1 MQKSEKLM
9 NLLSLRIVIRQ
20 LSVAAVIFLAILL
33 SFTGPV
39 LFAQTSSLPPDA
51 VTSDPEREVSI
62 APDVRDFEIAD
73 RLARILRASGWFEGL
88 NVSVS
93 EGIVFLDGQTA
104 TEEQKD
110 WARQLA
116 LRTQSVVAVVNR
128 MDVQPDISWDLTPT
142 LREIENLTNRVQWFA
157 PLLVVSLVILVLTWL
172 LARGVSALARRS
184 LRHRIVSPLLLQ
196 LVARVLAVPV
206 IVVGLYIVLQVA
218 GLTRLALT
226 VLGGTGV
233 IGIVLGLAFREI
245 AENSLAS
252 ILLSV
257 RNPFRAGD
265 TIEVGGHIGIVQ
277 NLNMRTTVLLT
288 LDGNHVQ
295 IPNALVFKNVITNFS
310 SNPNMRSDFK
320 VGIGYDDS
328 VLEAQDV
335 IMQAMRAHPAVL
347 NDPEPVALVDDLGAS
362 TVTLSVQYWVDGNA
376 YSILKVRSAVMRQVK
391 RALQDAGITMPDEA
405 REIIFPNGVPI
416 RRMGADNAKPPPK
429 TPPRDTG
436 KGDDA
441 TVTIGEGDLLS
452 ETADLK
458 RQALGSSRPDEG
470 ENLLSPSNPDN
481 TVSSNLALTASRPH
495 E

>member
-1 MQKSEKLM
+1 MKLSRLTHAAPLI
-9 NLLSLRIVIRQ
+9 NFLPGFLLAMFFSISC
-20 LSVAAVIFLAILL
+20 SV
-33 SFTGPV
+33 V
-39 LFAQTSSLPPDA
+39 LAQTALPPPDA
-51 VTSDPEREVSI
+51 VTSDPQREVTI
-62 APDVRDFEIAD
+62 APDVRDSDIAD
-73 RLARILRASGWFEGL
+73 RLERILSASGWFEEL
-88 NVSVS
+88 TVSVS
-93 EGIVFLDGQTA
+93 EGIVFLDGQTG

-128 MDVQPDISWDLTPT
+128 MEVVPEISWDLTPT
-142 LREIENLTNRVQWFA
+142 FREIENLTNRVQWFA
-157 PLLVVSLVILVLTWL
+157 PLLVVSLVVLVLTWL
-172 LARGVSALARRS
+172 LARGVSALARHS
-184 LRHRIVSPLLLQ
+184 LRRHITSPLLLQ

-206 IVVGLYIVLQVA
+206 VVVGLYIVLQVA

-265 TIEVGGHIGIVQ
+265 TIEVGGHTGIVQ

-288 LDGNHVQ
+288 MDGNHVQ

-310 SNPNMRSDFK
+310 SNPNRRAEFK

-335 IMQAMRAHPAVL
+335 IITALQNHSAVL
-347 NDPEPVALVDDLGAS
+347 KDPEPVALVDELGAS
-362 TVTLSVQYWVDGNA
+362 TVTLLIQYWVDGNA
-376 YSILKVRSAVMRQVK
+376 YSVVKVRSAVMRQVK

-405 REIIFPNGVPI
+405 REIIFPKGVPI
-416 RRMGADNAKPPPK
+416 LRIGADAANLPPDKAVPNN
-429 TPPRDTG
+429 R
-436 KGDDA
+436 KGDNA
-441 TVTIGEGDLLS
+441 AVTVGEGDLLS
-452 ETADLK
+452 EDADLK
-458 RQALGSSRPDEG
+458 RQALVNSRPEEA
-470 ENLLSPSNPDN
+470 ENLLS
-481 TVSSNLALTASRPH
+481 SSQTDGAAADHRALSRT
-495 E
+495 

>member
-1 MQKSEKLM
+1 ME
-9 NLLSLRIVIRQ
+9 
-20 LSVAAVIFLAILL
+20 
-33 SFTGPV
+33 
-39 LFAQTSSLPPDA
+39 
-51 VTSDPEREVSI
+51 
-62 APDVRDFEIAD
+62 
-73 RLARILRASGWFEGL
+73 
-88 NVSVS
+88 
-93 EGIVFLDGQTA
+93 
-104 TEEQKD
+104 
-110 WARQLA
+110 
-116 LRTQSVVAVVNR
+116 
-128 MDVQPDISWDLTPT
+128 VQPNISWDLTPT
-142 LREIENLTNRVQWFA
+142 LREIENFTNRMQWFA
-157 PLLVVSLVILVLTWL
+157 PLLVVSLVVLVLTWL
-172 LARGVSALARRS
+172 LARGVSALTRRS
-184 LRHRIVSPLLLQ
+184 FRKRISSPLLLQ

-265 TIEVGGHIGIVQ
+265 TIEVGGHTGIVQ

-310 SNPNMRSDFK
+310 SNPNRRAEFK

-335 IMQAMRAHPAVL
+335 IITALQAHQAVL

-362 TVTLSVQYWVDGNA
+362 TVTLLVQYWVDGTA
-376 YSILKVRSAVMRQVK
+376 YSVVKVRSAVMRQVK

-416 RRMGADNAKPPPK
+416 RRMGSDNAKPIPDGPV
-429 TPPRDTG
+429 RDTRS
-436 KGDDA
+436 GDNAD
-441 TVTIGEGDLLS
+441 VTIGEGDLLS
-452 ETADLK
+452 EDADLK
-458 RQALGSSRPDEG
+458 RQALVSSRPEEA
-470 ENLLSPSNPDN
+470 ENLLSPSTSGNSGTD
-481 TVSSNLALTASRPH
+481 NLAPSESGL
-495 E
+495 EK

>member
-1 MQKSEKLM
+1 MKPNRLCFT
-9 NLLSLRIVIRQ
+9 RRTPR
-20 LSVAAVIFLAILL
+20 FLAGVILAFAL
-33 SFTGPV
+33 ATGGGAV
-39 LFAQTSSLPPDA
+39 VAQTSSPPPDT
-51 VTSDPEREVSI
+51 VTSDPQREVTI
-62 APDVRDFEIAD
+62 APDARDSEIAD
-73 RLARILRASGWFEGL
+73 RLERILRASGWFEGL
-88 NVSVS
+88 SVSVS
-93 EGIVFLDGQTA
+93 EGIVFLDGQTE

-128 MDVQPDISWDLTPT
+128 MEVQPDINWDLTPT

-157 PLLVVSLVILVLTWL
+157 PLLVVSLVVLVLTWL

-184 LRHRIVSPLLLQ
+184 LRRRIASPLLLQ

-206 IVVGLYIVLQVA
+206 IVIGLYIVLQVA

-252 ILLSV
+252 ILLSI

-265 TIEVGGHIGIVQ
+265 AIEVSGHTGIVQ

-310 SNPNMRSDFK
+310 SNPNRRTEFK

-335 IMQAMRAHPAVL
+335 IITALQAHPAVL
-347 NDPEPVALVDDLGAS
+347 IDPEPLALVDDLGAA
-362 TVTLSVQYWVDGNA
+362 TVTLLVQYWVDGHA
-376 YSILKVRSAVMRQVK
+376 YSVVKVRSAVMRQVK

-416 RRMGADNAKPPPK
+416 RRMGSDVAEPLHKQPLRVIAK
-429 TPPRDTG
+429 G
-436 KGDDA
+436 EGA
-441 TVTIGEGDLLS
+441 AVTVGEGDLLS
-452 ETADLK
+452 ENADLK
-458 RQALGSSRPDEG
+458 RQAMGSSRPDEG
-470 ENLLSPSNPDN
+470 ENLLTPPPSD
-481 TVSSNLALTASRPH
+481 SAGAGDLALAGSGLSKG
-495 E
+495 